1 VAAPGARE
9 GWRLLVGQI
18 GRQWPG
24 LLAGI
29 AMGLLWTAGR
39 VSIPTLVQ
47 RAIDEGM
54 EAGDADE
61 VTRWAIVIAVV
72 AVGTA
77 LCTGARRY
85 LAFREARHAEA
96 MLRDRLF
103 GHLVRLSFPYH
114 DQSPTGQ
121 LMSRA
126 NTDLQQVQ
134 NFVVLVPLTI
144 ANLVTVV
151 ASAVILAR
159 IDLSLTVLALG
170 GLPLLVVLTRLLS
183 SRLFPTM
190 MAVQEESAELAEVV
204 EETVSGVR
212 VVKGFG
218 AEEVQ
223 ADRLEV
229 EADDVYEASMAGA
242 RVRGRYWP
250 ILELLPSLGLVLVLW
265 VGGHRVL
272 DGELTIG

>member
-1 VAAPGARE
+1 M
-9 GWRLLVGQI
+9 GQI

-54 EAGDADE
+54 EAGDADV

-77 LCTGARRY
+77 ICTGARRY

-144 ANLVTVV
+144 ANLVTVI

-170 GLPLLVVLTRLLS
+170 GLPLLVVLTRLPQPPL
-183 SRLFPTM
+183 PHDDGG
-190 MAVQEESAELAEVV
+190 AG
-204 EETVSGVR
+204 GV
-212 VVKGFG
+212 GG
-218 AEEVQ
+218 AGRGRGG
-223 ADRLEV
+223 DRLRRAGGEGLRGRGG
-229 EADDVYEASMAGA
+229 AGRPARGGGRRRLRGIDGRGA
-242 RVRGRYWP
+242 RAGPLLADPRAAAQPGAGPRPLGGRP
-250 ILELLPSLGLVLVLW
+250 PGA
-265 VGGHRVL
+265 GRPAHHR
-272 DGELTIG
+272 